1 MRGERSAVVP
11 AVTGLAAAALLTAGC
26 EPGRAAGAGPLFE
39 EHRMALGPSPAAVLT
54 RDLDG
59 DGHLDLVA
67 AHAGGDGTVALLRGD
82 GDGHFERWR
91 EVSAGENP
99 TELAFGD
106 FDEDGHVDLAVA
118 NHEARYLT
126 LLFGTGDGGFA
137 RDGRSRLPV
146 DVEPHA
152 HTVAVGD
159 VDEDGHPD
167 LLVDHRRAGALRL
180 LLGAGDGTFRDAGTV
195 AVGGDPYRWVSLAD
209 RDGDGHLDLA
219 APLEQSI
226 ALLRGTAGGTFEPD
240 TAIDAGGL
248 DPFIVLEADVDG
260 DGRVDLA
267 AGGGERVAEFALW
280 LRRADGGYRPAPGAP
295 FELATGPMRAIAG
308 ELNGDGRPDF
318 LVTCYVGSEVGL
330 LLSGRD
336 GFQVVRRAVRGNPYG
351 AAIGDFD
358 EDGRPDF
365 VTTDDGSGD
374 LSVFLRAGDDP

>member
-1 MRGERSAVVP
+1 
-11 AVTGLAAAALLTAGC
+11 
-26 EPGRAAGAGPLFE
+26 
-39 EHRMALGPSPAAVLT
+39 MALGPSPAAVLS

-59 DGHLDLVA
+59 DGHLDLLA
-67 AHAGGDGTVALLRGD
+67 AHAGGGGTVALLRGD
-82 GDGHFERWR
+82 GAGHFERWT
-91 EVSAGENP
+91 EVPAGENP
-99 TELAFGD
+99 AELAFGD

-137 RDGRSRLPV
+137 RDGRSRLQV
-146 DVEPHA
+146 EVEPHT

-159 VDEDGHPD
+159 VDEDGHLD

-180 LLGAGDGTFRDAGTV
+180 LVGAGDGTFRDAGVV
-195 AVGGDPYRWVSLAD
+195 AVGGDPYRWVSLTD

-219 APLEQSI
+219 VPLERSV
-226 ALLRGTAGGTFEPD
+226 ALLRGTGESVAG
-240 TAIDAGGL
+240 
-248 DPFIVLEADVDG
+248 
-260 DGRVDLA
+260 
-267 AGGGERVAEFALW
+267 FALW
-280 LRRADGGYRPAPGAP
+280 LRRADGSYRRAPGAP
-295 FELATGPMRAIAG
+295 FELATGPMRAVVG

-330 LLSGRD
+330 LLSERD
-336 GFQVVRRAVRGNPYG
+336 GFEAVRRAVWGNPYG

-374 LSVFLRAGDDP
+374 LSVFLRVGDGP